1 MNTTTDSPKEN
12 PANNAATSVSESPAP
27 AGGLPQSSVESDR
40 VLVRCPHCK
49 AVLSVRRIRLADGIR
64 CKQCNQTLLAPAA
77 SGDTPTRIYDGI
89 VSPAA
94 SESPAATQK
103 SASPGSEPAS
113 SALLD
118 RISKL
123 VATNDELRS
132 ARDQL
137 EVERTKLQAAHDELF
152 EELRHAN
159 SELNTI
165 RSQLGAIAP
174 AEVLPLVSERDAL
187 SNLVRDLRDQVQAL
201 SAECHT
207 LAARLQSH
215 EASLSSQGADREAI
229 AGQLSDPTA
238 ELTAAHT
245 ELCRLRDQLE
255 RAEADL
261 AAIGRQRDETGQQI
275 EAYKDDIASLQA
287 DLARLNSEQQSSS
300 ETIERLT
307 RTIAERDLDW
317 EKQREEWSAE
327 VARTREAFE
336 SARETHG
343 TDYEKLNTEQEA
355 LRAKYDR
362 LSEEHRSAELLCAH
376 LQAKND
382 EAALAHEKNAA
393 QSQAELEAER
403 EKQRRLAEEVVQ
415 LRANAAQTGQAIR
428 PVTPEEL
435 GAARRQAEDLK
446 RGLAESERMNRLL
459 AKSLDRMGIHVKG
472 ASEPPKPGST
482 LPD

>member
-1 MNTTTDSPKEN
+1 M
-12 PANNAATSVSESPAP
+12 
-27 AGGLPQSSVESDR
+27 
-40 VLVRCPHCK
+40 
-49 AVLSVRRIRLADGIR
+49 
-64 CKQCNQTLLAPAA
+64 
-77 SGDTPTRIYDGI
+77 
-89 VSPAA
+89 
-94 SESPAATQK
+94 
-103 SASPGSEPAS
+103 
-113 SALLD
+113 
-118 RISKL
+118 
-123 VATNDELRS
+123 NDELRS
-132 ARDQL
+132 ASDQL

-159 SELNTI
+159 DELNTI
-165 RSQLGAIAP
+165 RGQLGAIAP
-174 AEVLPLVSERDAL
+174 AEVLPLLSERDAL
-187 SNLVRDLRDQVQAL
+187 SKLVRDLRDQIQAL

-215 EASLSSQGADREAI
+215 EASLSSQGSDREAI
-229 AGQLSDPTA
+229 AGQISDRTA

-245 ELCRLRDQLE
+245 ELCRLRDQLK

-261 AAIGRQRDETGQQI
+261 AAIGRQRDETGQQL

-307 RTIAERDLDW
+307 RIIAERDRDW
-317 EKQREEWSAE
+317 EKQRVEWSAE
-327 VARTREAFE
+327 VARSREAFE

-343 TDYEKLNTEQEA
+343 TEYEQLSTELEA

-362 LSEEHRSAELLCAH
+362 LSEAHRSAELLCAH

-382 EAALAHEKNAA
+382 EAALAHEKYAA

-415 LRANAAQTGQAIR
+415 LRTNAAQTGQAIR

-435 GAARRQAEDLK
+435 EAARRQAEDLK

-459 AKSLDRMGIHVKG
+459 ANSLDRMGIRVKG
-472 ASEPPKPGST
+472 ASEPRPPGST
-482 LPD
+482 STD

>member
-1 MNTTTDSPKEN
+1 
-12 PANNAATSVSESPAP
+12 
-27 AGGLPQSSVESDR
+27 
-40 VLVRCPHCK
+40 
-49 AVLSVRRIRLADGIR
+49 
-64 CKQCNQTLLAPAA
+64 
-77 SGDTPTRIYDGI
+77 
-89 VSPAA
+89 
-94 SESPAATQK
+94 
-103 SASPGSEPAS
+103 
-113 SALLD
+113 
-118 RISKL
+118 
-123 VATNDELRS
+123 VATNEELRS

-137 EVERTKLQAAHDELF
+137 EVERSKLQAAHDELF

-159 SELNTI
+159 DELNTI
-165 RSQLGAIAP
+165 RGQLGAIAP

-187 SNLVRDLRDQVQAL
+187 SNLVRDLRDQIQAL

-215 EASLSSQGADREAI
+215 EASLSSQGVDREAI
-229 AGQLSDPTA
+229 AGQGQLSDRTA

-261 AAIGRQRDETGQQI
+261 AAIGRQRDETGQQL

-317 EKQREEWSAE
+317 EKQREERSAE
-327 VARTREAFE
+327 VARSREAFE

-343 TDYEKLNTEQEA
+343 TEYERPSSELEA
-355 LRAKYDR
+355 LRPKYDR

-382 EAALAHEKNAA
+382 EAALAHEKYVA

-415 LRANAAQTGQAIR
+415 LRANAAQAGQAIR

-435 GAARRQAEDLK
+435 EAARRQAEDLK

-459 AKSLDRMGIHVKG
+459 AKSLDSMGIRVKG
-472 ASEPPKPGST
+472 ASEPPPGST